1 MEAFAVAGLW
11 FLFIATH
18 MALSSQRL
26 RPRLVAR
33 LGPLGFQGLYSVIAL
48 AIFVLLVR
56 TYYAHKHAGAY
67 LWQLSQLPGVAWIGY
82 GVMGAAFALVVAGLV
97 QPSPAGMRP
106 GAMTVRGIAR
116 VTRHPVVMGFGLWGL
131 AHLLLVRVY
140 LSDLAFFAGF
150 PFFAVIGCEHQD
162 QRKRE
167 ALGEPYRAFADATP
181 FLPFGSRGFARGLVE
196 LPAPIGIALGIAIAF
211 AVRRWAHVWL
221 AGAPGAGLH

>member
-18 MALSSQRL
+18 MALSSRRL

-67 LWQLSQLPGVAWIGY
+67 LWQLSQLPGVVWIGY
-82 GVMGAAFALVVAGLV
+82 GVMGTAFALVVAGLI

-106 GAMTVRGIAR
+106 GPMDAAR
-116 VTRHPVVMGFGLWGL
+116 
-131 AHLLLVRVY
+131 
-140 LSDLAFFAGF
+140 
-150 PFFAVIGCEHQD
+150 
-162 QRKRE
+162 
-167 ALGEPYRAFADATP
+167 TP
-181 FLPFGSRGFARGLVE
+181 PL
-196 LPAPIGIALGIAIAF
+196 
-211 AVRRWAHVWL
+211 RRP
-221 AGAPGAGLH
+221 PG